1 MVYRLVEMVVGRLHE
16 QFPLSS
22 TLSLLN
28 LEFKKGLKTTVSW
41 KPSNSPSKLPAW
53 VPLRLRTV
61 IRWCFKWGLVGFS
74 VLVAF
79 ALFYFYLALK
89 FDLSDVAQMPERSV
103 ILDRHGVE
111 FAAIHGERRRLIT
124 REEIPDAMIY
134 ALLAREDL
142 RFPDHHGID
151 VRGLARATVRNIK
164 DMSFTQG
171 ASTLTMQLTRNTY
184 EMRAKSLHRKLLE
197 MAVTLRIESR
207 YSKDEILTHYLNRI
221 YFGAGCHGVEEASQ
235 TYFGRSVTEL
245 STGECALLVGII
257 RGPHLFSPF
266 RNLEGAKIQ
275 RDEVLKR
282 MVICEFVSEEEKIK
296 AMAEPIHL
304 VTVKERKKNSSHMR
318 ETIRNQLQII
328 LEQQDIR
335 AGGLRIFTTV
345 DTAMQK
351 SLQSKISRPFPAVEQ
366 KNLSELQAAIVSL
379 DPETGGILAL
389 CGNRNYASSQYNLA
403 FNARRDLGPA
413 FMPFLTAAALER
425 NKIVIDEQPIQT
437 GRQLGIAETI
447 RLSKRLGFSGPFS
460 ETDDLYRGTIAA
472 SPIELARA
480 AATLRAGGKQP
491 ETYIIVKITDVAGRL
506 LYQRKPSIKQAIREE
521 AADEATE
528 IFFNTSKSFVAV
540 TSSCHDAWAVTSN
553 KKNVSVLWLGHVKPR
568 KIASS
573 RAIEKILTELTL
585 IP

>member
-1 MVYRLVEMVVGRLHE
+1 M
-16 QFPLSS
+16 
-22 TLSLLN
+22 
-28 LEFKKGLKTTVSW
+28 SW

-61 IRWCFKWGLVGFS
+61 IRWSFKWGLVGLS

-79 ALFYFYLALK
+79 VLFYFYLALK
-89 FDLSDVAQMPERSV
+89 FDLSDVEQMPERSV

-124 REEIPDAMIY
+124 REEIPDAMMH

-151 VRGLARATVRNIK
+151 MRGLARATVRNIK

-171 ASTLTMQLTRNTY
+171 ASTLTMQLARNTY

-221 YFGAGCHGVEEASQ
+221 YFGAGCHGVEEAAQ

-245 STGECALLVGII
+245 NTGECALLVGII

-282 MVICEFVSEEEKIK
+282 MVICEFVSEEEKTR

-304 VTVKERKKNSSHMR
+304 VTKKERKKNSSHLR

-335 AGGLRIFTTV
+335 AGGLRIHTTV
-345 DTAMQK
+345 DTAIQK
-351 SLQSKISRPFPAVEQ
+351 SL
-366 KNLSELQAAIVSL
+366 L
-379 DPETGGILAL
+379 GG
-389 CGNRNYASSQYNLA
+389 S
-403 FNARRDLGPA
+403 
-413 FMPFLTAAALER
+413 
-425 NKIVIDEQPIQT
+425 
-437 GRQLGIAETI
+437 
-447 RLSKRLGFSGPFS
+447 
-460 ETDDLYRGTIAA
+460 
-472 SPIELARA
+472 
-480 AATLRAGGKQP
+480 
-491 ETYIIVKITDVAGRL
+491 
-506 LYQRKPSIKQAIREE
+506 
-521 AADEATE
+521 
-528 IFFNTSKSFVAV
+528 
-540 TSSCHDAWAVTSN
+540 
-553 KKNVSVLWLGHVKPR
+553 
-568 KIASS
+568 
-573 RAIEKILTELTL
+573 
-585 IP
+585 